1 MPLIHYYRK
10 GGDDMKQIFD
20 YALDDNG
27 EISIRGLK
35 GNIELTDIVIP
46 GQINGHPVTKIANYA
61 FSNMKVLKTIS
72 FPREMEKIGTAAF
85 KNSGIESVTIRNNI
99 RIVGSECFLGCK
111 NLSKVQWESDA
122 TIPTYCFYN
131 CINLKEFDFSS
142 VKYIGNRAFGN
153 SGLIK
158 IYLGENIE
166 YVYDAAFEDCK
177 ELQTADWLCKCDIPM
192 LCFSGCIRLT
202 DFDFFNVKV
211 VGNSSFSS
219 SGLTNINL
227 KPNIKKVMNGA
238 FNHCESLIEVK
249 WDCEADIPY
258 NCFGE
263 CMSLEK
269 FKSTDKTL
277 EIHEYAFSGCG
288 KLSSVTD
295 LHVSIM
301 FSRCFLGCSSLSRLD
316 LSSVVQINNFAFSE
330 CGLVHLYLGKNT
342 KIVGH
347 NAFENCH
354 NLRTVEWLCEADIER
369 NCFLDCAQLEKVT
382 ITDKVRKIVF
392 DAFPK
397 VKDIDI
403 TFV

>member
-1 MPLIHYYRK
+1 
-10 GGDDMKQIFD
+10 MKQFFD

-61 FSNMKVLKTIS
+61 FSNMNALKTIS
-72 FPREMEKIGTAAF
+72 FPKGLKRIGDAAF

-99 RIVGSECFLGCK
+99 RSVGIESFSRCK
-111 NLSKVQWESDA
+111 KLSKVQWESNA
-122 TIPTYCFYN
+122 PISGYCFYN
-131 CINLKEFDFSS
+131 CINLKDFDFSS

-166 YVYDAAFEDCK
+166 YVCDAAFEDCK
-177 ELQTADWLCKCDIPM
+177 ELQTVDWLCKCDIPM
-192 LCFSGCIRLT
+192 LCFSGCICLA
-202 DFDFFNVKV
+202 DFDFFKVKV

-219 SGLTNINL
+219 SGLKNINL

-238 FNHCESLIEVK
+238 FNHCENLIEVK
-249 WDCEADIPY
+249 WNCEADISY
-258 NCFGE
+258 CCFE
-263 CMSLEK
+263 KCTSL
-269 FKSTDKTL
+269 KSFYGSDKT
-277 EIHEYAFSGCG
+277 INIYDYAFSGC
-288 KLSSVTD
+288 KELSSVTD

-301 FSRCFLGCSSLSRLD
+301 SARCFLGCSSLASLD
-316 LSSVVQINNFAFSE
+316 LSSVIQINNFAFSE
-330 CGLVHLYLGKNT
+330 CGLVHLCLGKNT

-347 NAFENCH
+347 NAFENCY
-354 NLRTVEWLCEADIER
+354 NLRTVKWLCEADIER
-369 NCFLDCAQLEKVT
+369 NCFLDCTQLEKVS
-382 ITDKVRKIVF
+382 ISDKVRKIAF